1 MSDLVIHENDLK
13 EKMILFT
20 LFLLSAMLM
29 FFVVSGIYYSFFG
42 VPRKNAE
49 IKELSQRIKILKIH
63 ESQLQKKIEQQRLA
77 FRFENLFMLAADQN
91 DLLDFSELEEYLC
104 EKRGLCK

>member
-1 MSDLVIHENDLK
+1 MSDLFIHENDLK

-20 LFLLSAMLM
+20 LFLLSTMLM
-29 FFVVSGIYYSFFG
+29 FFVVSGIYHTFFG
-42 VPRKNAE
+42 IPRKNAE

-77 FRFENLFMLAADQN
+77 F
-91 DLLDFSELEEYLC
+91 
-104 EKRGLCK
+104 GV

>member
-1 MSDLVIHENDLK
+1 MSDLFIHENDLK

-42 VPRKNAE
+42 IPRKNAE
-49 IKELSQRIKILKIH
+49 IKKLSQQVEILKTH
-63 ESQLQKKIEQQRLA
+63 ENQLQKKIEQQRLA
-77 FRFENLFMLAADQN
+77 FD
-91 DLLDFSELEEYLC
+91 
-104 EKRGLCK
+104 